1 MDETIDLLT
10 IALLPGAGARTARDL
25 KARGPL
31 AAALQHPDQHA
42 DLLSPAA
49 RAALRTGAARRRAD
63 EEREAAR
70 RLGVRIVGRDEPDYP
85 ERIRRIYDPP
95 AVLYVRGTLVPGEGE
110 RALAIV
116 GARAASTQGL
126 ALTRALARDL
136 AGAGLTIVSGLAR
149 GIDTAAHKGV
159 LDAGA
164 RTVAVLGSGLDR
176 IYPAE
181 NAPLAAA
188 IAERG
193 AVVSEFPLGSAPDR
207 KHFPRRNRLIAGW
220 GRAVVVAEA
229 AEKSGALLTAT
240 AALEEGRE
248 VMAVPGHPGHRGSAG
263 TNQLIR
269 DGAVLVRGARDVAE
283 ELGWELPV
291 REEAGGEDG
300 EDDVL
305 GALARDVPR
314 SLEELQVRCGR
325 ALPELLSHLT
335 LLEVG
340 AKVRRLPGPLFVR
353 S

>member
-1 MDETIDLLT
+1 
-10 IALLPGAGARTARDL
+10 
-25 KARGPL
+25 
-31 AAALQHPDQHA
+31 
-42 DLLSPAA
+42 
-49 RAALRTGAARRRAD
+49 
-63 EEREAAR
+63 
-70 RLGVRIVGRDEPDYP
+70 
-85 ERIRRIYDPP
+85 
-95 AVLYVRGTLVPGEGE
+95 VLYVRGTLVPGEGE

-116 GARAASTQGL
+116 GARAASAQGL
-126 ALTRALARDL
+126 ALTRALAHDL
-136 AGAGLTIVSGLAR
+136 AEAGLTIVSGLAR
-149 GIDTAAHKGV
+149 GIDTAAHQGV
-159 LDAGA
+159 LDTSG

-176 IYPAE
+176 IYPEE
-181 NAPLAAA
+181 NTPLALA
-188 IAERG
+188 IAQSG

-229 AEKSGALLTAT
+229 AEKSGALLTAQ

-269 DGAVLVRGARDVAE
+269 DGAVLVRGAPDVAD
-283 ELGWELPV
+283 ELGVALPV
-291 REEAGGEDG
+291 HEEAAGED
-300 EDDVL
+300 EVL
-305 GALARDVPR
+305 EALARDVPR

>member
-1 MDETIDLLT
+1 
-10 IALLPGAGARTARDL
+10 
-25 KARGPL
+25 
-31 AAALQHPDQHA
+31 
-42 DLLSPAA
+42 
-49 RAALRTGAARRRAD
+49 
-63 EEREAAR
+63 
-70 RLGVRIVGRDEPDYP
+70 VRIVGRDEPDYP
-85 ERIRRIYDPP
+85 ERVRRIYDPP
-95 AVLYVRGTLVPGEGE
+95 PVLYVRGTLVPGEGE

-116 GARAASTQGL
+116 GARAASAQGL
-126 ALTRALARDL
+126 ALTRALAHDL
-136 AGAGLTIVSGLAR
+136 AEAGLTIVSGLAR
-149 GIDTAAHKGV
+149 GIDTAAHQGV
-159 LDAGA
+159 LDTSG

-176 IYPAE
+176 IYPEE
-181 NAPLAAA
+181 NTPLALA
-188 IAERG
+188 IAQSG

-229 AEKSGALLTAT
+229 AEKSGALLTAQ

-269 DGAVLVRGARDVAE
+269 DGAVLVRGAPDVAD
-283 ELGWELPV
+283 ELGVALPV
-291 REEAGGEDG
+291 HEEAAGED
-300 EDDVL
+300 EVL
-305 GALARDVPR
+305 EALARDVPR